1 MLSNFSYYCFRV
13 AFVNILCSRK
23 IMSISEREMIN
34 SLNYLSS
41 EAASKLDQYMSQLN
55 ELAKSINA
63 VVHLNTSKDLAVTY
77 CSANYLEAQNRS
89 LDYIQQN
96 PITFM
101 NEIFDRYTFDVTFP
115 LIFDFL
121 QKKDFDLNLSVLQ
134 KYRVSERGEHQFHL
148 SNLKYNPQFDQFFC
162 IDFNVNKLDFGVYN
176 LRKIV
181 DANMKKQKLFPLFQL
196 LTKREREI
204 ITFIAKGY
212 TNKRIG
218 EELFLSSHTIRTHR
232 NNIFRKLNI
241 NHLRQLL
248 ELADLFDL

>member
-1 MLSNFSYYCFRV
+1 
-13 AFVNILCSRK
+13 
-23 IMSISEREMIN
+23 MSINEKEMIN
-34 SLNYLSS
+34 TLNYLSS
-41 EAASKLDQYMSQLN
+41 EAASKLDQYKPQLD
-55 ELAKSINA
+55 EFAKSINA

-96 PITFM
+96 PVTFM
-101 NEIFDRYTFDVTFP
+101 NEILDQYTFDVTFP

-121 QKKDFDLNLSVLQ
+121 HKRDFDLNLSVLQ
-134 KYRVSERGEHQFHL
+134 KYKVSEKGEQQFHL

-181 DANMKKQKLFPLFQL
+181 DANIKKQRLFPLFQL

-204 ITFIAKGY
+204 ITLIAKGF

-218 EELFLSSHTIRTHR
+218 EDLFLSSHTVRTHR

-241 NHLRQLL
+241 HQLRQLL
-248 ELADLFDL
+248 EFADLFNL

>member
-1 MLSNFSYYCFRV
+1 M
-13 AFVNILCSRK
+13 
-23 IMSISEREMIN
+23 
-34 SLNYLSS
+34 
-41 EAASKLDQYMSQLN
+41 
-55 ELAKSINA
+55 
-63 VVHLNTSKDLAVTY
+63 
-77 CSANYLEAQNRS
+77 
-89 LDYIQQN
+89 
-96 PITFM
+96 
-101 NEIFDRYTFDVTFP
+101 
-115 LIFDFL
+115 
-121 QKKDFDLNLSVLQ
+121 
-134 KYRVSERGEHQFHL
+134 
-148 SNLKYNPQFDQFFC
+148 KYNPQFDQFFC

-248 ELADLFDL
+248 EFADLFDL

>member
-1 MLSNFSYYCFRV
+1 
-13 AFVNILCSRK
+13 
-23 IMSISEREMIN
+23 MSVSEREIVN
-34 SLNYLSS
+34 NLNFLSS
-41 EAASKLDQYMSQLN
+41 EVATKLEQYMPQLD

-63 VVHLNTSKDLAVTY
+63 VVHLNVSKDLAVTF
-77 CSANYLEAQNRS
+77 CSANYLEAHNRS
-89 LDYIQQN
+89 LEYIQQN
-96 PITFM
+96 PFTFM
-101 NEIFDRYTFDVTFP
+101 NEILDRYTFEVTFP

-121 QKKDFDLNLSVLQ
+121 DKNDFDLNLSVLQ
-134 KYRVSERGEHQFHL
+134 KYKISEKGEQQFHI

-181 DANMKKQKLFPLFQL
+181 DANLKKQQWFPFYQS
-196 LTKREREI
+196 LTKREREV

-218 EELFLSSHTIRTHR
+218 EELFLSCHTIRTHR

-248 ELADLFDL
+248 EFADLFDL